1 MPGEGPAPTLTRF
14 PDAAAPGRRRPP
26 DPSPPPGAVDAE
38 RWARV
43 EALFERL
50 LAYPADQREA
60 YLFHVVPEDAS
71 LRAEVL
77 ALLRAE
83 EQAGGFISG
92 AVGAAAAQLEPEGAA
107 APLLEPG
114 DRVGPFRI
122 LSELGRG
129 GMGSV
134 YLAERDDSEYR
145 VRVAIKIIRGGP
157 AGGDSIRRF
166 RAERQILAGLDHP
179 NVARLLDGGT
189 TVEGLPWLALEYV
202 DGRPIDEWCDRRR
215 LSVDQRIDLFLE
227 VCSAVEYAHGKLVV
241 HRDLKPGNVLVT
253 DEGVPKLLD
262 FGIAKLL
269 DPDGDDPN
277 RTATHLRMMTPAY
290 ASPEQVRGEAVT
302 TATDVYALGLLLYE
316 LLSGRPA
323 QRVTSSD
330 HWEVQRAVC
339 EREPERPATVL
350 TEEVAE
356 ARNTTSSHLSRALRG
371 DLDHILEMAL
381 RKEPERRYP
390 SVAAFADELRRYRQG
405 RPVLARGSSLGYRA
419 GKFVRRNTRSVA
431 AGSVVALLF
440 LGTVAFY
447 TARLAG
453 ERNRAR
459 TEAARATEVAG
470 FLADLFRQANP
481 DLAPGP
487 PATARDLLDRGA
499 ERIALDL
506 QEDPRLRA
514 EMLQVIGVAYQSLG
528 EPLPS
533 LPLLEEAAQIRREV
547 GEPEPLWNALDA
559 LAVLYWNLGRQDDAE
574 ALHREALALAR
585 GPLADDPFA
594 RATSMNNLGKVLQ
607 AVGRFDEAGPL
618 YDSALVLFREVHG
631 PRHPTVATALS
642 NQAQI
647 VEFLQGYRPAEP
659 ILRQAVEVTRSLPG
673 EERLNEDI
681 FLANLAV
688 NLISQGRTDEAEATL
703 VEAVALARERFG
715 DASPRVAD
723 KLLDLGLLSARRGDH
738 AAAEGHL
745 REALPVLAAARGERH
760 PDIAYSLSDLASTVD
775 RQGRTAEADSLHR
788 EAVAL
793 SREVLSGDDPYLAR
807 ALNEYGIFLVRN
819 GRAAAAVPVL
829 SEALEVA
836 TRTLP
841 EGQRFPA
848 QIQGTLGQALIAAGR
863 RGEGVQMLQTA
874 LPVLR
879 EAYGEEDPRVVAAV
893 QALAAAGVSIPP
905 PGPPGS

>member
-1 MPGEGPAPTLTRF
+1 M
-14 PDAAAPGRRRPP
+14 
-26 DPSPPPGAVDAE
+26 DAE

-50 LAYPADQREA
+50 LAYPPEQREA
-60 YLFHVVPEDAS
+60 YLLHAVPEDAS
-71 LRAEVL
+71 LRGEVS

-92 AVGAAAAQLEPEGAA
+92 AVGAAAAQMEPEGGA

-122 LSELGRG
+122 VAELGRG

-134 YLAERDDSEYR
+134 HLAERDDAEYR
-145 VRVAIKIIRGGP
+145 VQVAIKIIRGGP
-157 AGGDSIRRF
+157 AGGEAIRRF

-202 DGRPIDEWCDRRR
+202 HGQPIDAWCDRRR
-215 LSVDQRIDLFLE
+215 LSLEERIDLFLE

-241 HRDLKPGNVLVT
+241 HRDLKPANVLVT
-253 DEGVPKLLD
+253 EDGVPKLLD

-269 DPDGDDPN
+269 DPEGDDPN

-323 QRVTSSD
+323 QRVTSTD

-356 ARNTTSSHLSRALRG
+356 ARGTTPAHLSRALSG
-371 DLDHILEMAL
+371 DLDQILEMAL
-381 RKEPERRYP
+381 RKEPERRYS
-390 SVAAFADELRRYRQG
+390 SVAAFAEELRRYREG
-405 RPVLARGSSLGYRA
+405 RPVLARGSSVGYRA
-419 GKFVRRNTRSVA
+419 GKFVRRNARAVA
-431 AGSVVALLF
+431 ASATAVVLF

-447 TARLAG
+447 TTRLAAEG
-453 ERNRAR
+453 NRAR
-459 TEAARATEVAG
+459 SEAARASEVAG

-481 DLAPGP
+481 DVAPGP

-499 ERIALDL
+499 ARIGVEL
-506 QEDPRLRA
+506 QGDPDLRA

-533 LPLLEEAAQIRREV
+533 LPLLEEAVGIRREA
-547 GEPEPLWNALDA
+547 GEAEPLWNALDA
-559 LAVLYWNLGRQDDAE
+559 LAVLYWNLGRQEEAE
-574 ALHREALALAR
+574 AMHREAVALA
-585 GPLADDPFA
+585 GGALADDPFP

-607 AVGRFDEAGPL
+607 QVGRFEEAGVL
-618 YDSALVLFREVHG
+618 YDSALVLFREAHG
-631 PRHPTVATALS
+631 EIHPTVATALS

-647 VEFLQGYRPAEP
+647 AEFLDGYATGEP
-659 ILRQAVEVTRSLPG
+659 LLREALAVTRQLP
-673 EERLNEDI
+673 EAERLNEDI

-688 NLISQGRTDEAEATL
+688 NLISQRRMEEAEAAL
-703 VEAVALARERFG
+703 VEAVALARNRFG
-715 DASPRVAD
+715 NGSTRVAE
-723 KLLDLGLLSARRGDH
+723 KLLDLGLLAARRGDH

-745 REALPVLAAARGERH
+745 REALPTLATARGERH

-775 RQGRTAEADSLHR
+775 RQGRVAEADSLHR
-788 EAVAL
+788 EAVAM
-793 SREVLSGDDPYLAR
+793 SREVLADDDPYLAR
-807 ALNEYGIFLVRN
+807 ALNEHGIFLFRN
-819 GRAAAAVPVL
+819 GRAAAAIPVL
-829 SEALEVA
+829 SEAFQVA

-848 QIQGTLGQALIAAGR
+848 QIQGTLGQALLAAGR
-863 RGEGVQMLQTA
+863 RGEGILALQAA

-893 QALAAAGVSIPP
+893 RALSGAGVSIPP

>member
-1 MPGEGPAPTLTRF
+1 M
-14 PDAAAPGRRRPP
+14 DAA
-26 DPSPPPGAVDAE
+26 

-43 EALFERL
+43 EALFEYL
-50 LAYPADQREA
+50 LTHPPDQREA
-60 YLFHVVPEDAS
+60 WLLHAVPDDPS
-71 LRAEVL
+71 IRSEVM

-83 EQAGGFISG
+83 GQAGGFISG
-92 AVGAAAAQLEPEGAA
+92 AVGAAAAQLDPEGAG

-122 LSELGRG
+122 VAELGRG

-134 YLAERDDSEYR
+134 HLAERDDSEYR
-145 VRVAIKIIRGGP
+145 VQVAIKIIRGGP
-157 AGGDSIRRF
+157 AGGESIRRF

-202 DGRPIDEWCDRRR
+202 DGDPIDVWCDRRR
-215 LSVDQRIDLFLE
+215 LTLEQRIDLFLE
-227 VCSAVEYAHGKLVV
+227 VCAAVEYAHGKLVV

-253 DEGVPKLLD
+253 AEGVPKLLD

-356 ARNTTSSHLSRALRG
+356 ARNTTSTHLSRALSG

-390 SVAAFADELRRYRQG
+390 SVAALAEELRRYRDG
-405 RPVLARGSSLGYRA
+405 RPVLARGSGLGYRA
-419 GKFVRRNTRSVA
+419 GKFIRRNARGVVA
-431 AGSVVALLF
+431 AAVVTLLF

-447 TARLAG
+447 TTRLAG

-459 TEAARATEVAG
+459 SEAARATVVAG
-470 FLADLFRQANP
+470 FLSDLFRQANP

-499 ERIALDL
+499 ERIAVDL
-506 QEDPRLRA
+506 REDPDLRA

-533 LPLLEEAAQIRREV
+533 LPLLEEAVQIRREA
-547 GEPEPLWNALDA
+547 GEAEPLWNALDA
-559 LAVLYWNLGRQDDAE
+559 LAVLYWNLGRQEEAE
-574 ALHREALALAR
+574 ATHLEALELAR
-585 GPLADDPFA
+585 ASLAGDPFA

-607 AVGRFDEAGPL
+607 AVGRFQEAAPL
-618 YDSALVLFREVHG
+618 YDSALVLFRDLHG
-631 PRHPTVATALS
+631 NTHPTVATALS

-647 VEFLQGYRPAEP
+647 VEFLQGYAPAEP
-659 ILRQAVEVTRSLPG
+659 ILREAVAVTRALP
-673 EERLNEDI
+673 ESERLNEDI
-681 FLANLAV
+681 LLANLSV
-688 NLISQGRTDEAEATL
+688 NLISQGRLEEAETAL

-715 DASPRVAD
+715 IGSPRVAD
-723 KLLDLGLLSARRGDH
+723 KLLDLGLLAARKGDH
-738 AAAEGHL
+738 AGAEAHL
-745 REALPVLAAARGERH
+745 REALPVLAAARGAEH
-760 PDIAYSLSDLASTVD
+760 PDIAYTLSDLASTVD
-775 RQGRTAEADSLHR
+775 RQGRPAEADSLHR

-793 SREVLSGDDPYLAR
+793 SRAVLSDDDPYLAR
-807 ALNEYGIFLVRN
+807 ALNEYGIFLFRN
-819 GRAAAAVPVL
+819 GRAGAAVPVL
-829 SEALEVA
+829 SEAFQVA

-848 QIQGTLGQALIAAGR
+848 QIQGTLGQALLAAGR
-863 RGEGVQMLQTA
+863 RGEGIEALQAA

-879 EAYGEEDPRVVAAV
+879 EAYGEEDPRVVAARR
-893 QALAAAGVSIPP
+893 ALESAGISTPP